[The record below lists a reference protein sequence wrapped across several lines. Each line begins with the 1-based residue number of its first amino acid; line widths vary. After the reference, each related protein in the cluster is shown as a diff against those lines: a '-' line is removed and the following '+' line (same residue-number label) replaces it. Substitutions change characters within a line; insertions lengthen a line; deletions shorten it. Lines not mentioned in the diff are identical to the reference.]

1 MVEQLAQ
8 VLTKIIFN
16 KENKNYEEAIKQIN
30 SGFKGLLGLDLEV
43 IQSLSDQEI
52 IQLFKIG
59 ENFELEKCL
68 FIAKLLKE
76 EAEISE
82 LKKEEK
88 SKYLMTY
95 QKSLSLFIEVILHNE
110 SPELEDCTKDIE
122 SILNRI
128 KKYESPS
135 DLKFKIFQ
143 YYELTGQY
151 ANAENILF
159 ELSDTGYPNIISIGE
174 AFYSRL
180 RNKSDEELNKGNL
193 PRTELIEGLEEF
205 KKLSTCS
212 CKQTHILRKK

>member
-1 MVEQLAQ
+1 MIQKDYIMRMVEQLAQ
-8 VLTKIIFN
+8 VLMKIIFN

-30 SGFKGLLGLDLEV
+30 TAFKGLLGFDIKV

-52 IQLFKIG
+52 IQLLKIG

-95 QKSLSLFIEVILHNE
+95 QKSLSLFLEVIIHNE
-110 SPELEDCTKDIE
+110 NPELEDWAKDIE
-122 SILNRI
+122 SILNKI
-128 KKYESPS
+128 KEYESPS
-135 DLKFKIFQ
+135 HLKFKIFQ

-151 ANAENILF
+151 ADAENILF
-159 ELSDTGYPNIISIGE
+159 ELLEAGYSNIIPIGE

-180 RNKSDEELNKGNL
+180 KNKSDEELNKGNL
-193 PRTELIEGLEEF
+193 PRIELMEGLEEF
-205 KKLSTCS
+205 KKLCN
-212 CKQTHILRKK
+212 